1 MKIAVVGSLNMDMV
15 VTAPRIPLKGETITG
30 QALHFVP
37 GGKGANQA
45 VALGRLGADVTMY
58 GCVGDDDF
66 GRQLDANLQSQGVK
80 AAHVRTIQG
89 QTTGVAMIT
98 VGDGD
103 NSIVVVPGANG
114 AVDRTYIDAIAPEL
128 LLCQL
133 VILQLEIPLDTA
145 SAVIDLCHQAGVA
158 VLLNPAPAQILSPD
172 LLAKITF
179 ITPNEHEAAIVF
191 NDFGDYRDL
200 LQRYPEKLII
210 TQGSAGA
217 SFADKNG
224 QIHQIPASPASVV
237 DTTGAGDTFNAAFAY
252 AWSQALPIRQALEFA
267 NCAAG
272 LSTEK
277 FGAQGGMPTL
287 TEVQARLSTIQ
298 QSAE

>member
-45 VALGRLGADVTMY
+45 VALGRLGADVSMF
-58 GCVGDDDF
+58 GCVGEDDF
-66 GRQLDANLQSQGVK
+66 GRQLIHTLAANGVK
-80 AAHVRTIQG
+80 ADQVRTLQG

-114 AVDRTYIDAIAPEL
+114 LVDRTYIDSIQDEL
-128 LLCQL
+128 LQSQM

-145 SAVIDLCHQAGVA
+145 VYVIDLCHRAGIA
-158 VLLNPAPAQILSPD
+158 VLLNPAPAQELSPD
-172 LLAKITF
+172 LIEKLTF

-191 NDFGDYRDL
+191 ADQGDYREL
-200 LQRYPEKLII
+200 LRRYPEKLII

-217 SFADKNG
+217 SFASQNG
-224 QIHQIPASPASVV
+224 EVHQIPASPATVV
-237 DTTGAGDTFNAAFAY
+237 DTTGAGDTFNAALAY
-252 AWSQALPIRQALEFA
+252 AWSQAMTLETALVFA

-277 FGAQGGMPTL
+277 FGAQGGMPTMA
-287 TEVQARLSTIQ
+287 EVTARLS
-298 QSAE
+298 

>member
-15 VTAPRIPLKGETITG
+15 VTAPRIPLKGETIAG

-45 VALGRLGADVTMY
+45 VALGRLGADVSMF
-58 GCVGDDDF
+58 GCVGEDDF
-66 GRQLDANLQSQGVK
+66 GRQLIHTLAANGVK
-80 AAHVRTIQG
+80 ADQVRTLQG

-114 AVDRTYIDAIAPEL
+114 LVDRTYIESIQDEL
-128 LLCQL
+128 LQSQM

-145 SAVIDLCHQAGVA
+145 VYVIDLCHRAGIA
-158 VLLNPAPAQILSPD
+158 VLLNPAPAQELSPD
-172 LLAKITF
+172 LIEKLTF

-191 NDFGDYRDL
+191 ADQGDYREL
-200 LQRYPEKLII
+200 LRRYPEKLII

-217 SFADKNG
+217 SFASQNG
-224 QIHQIPASPASVV
+224 EVHQIPASPATVV
-237 DTTGAGDTFNAAFAY
+237 DTTGAGDTFNAALAY
-252 AWSQALPIRQALEFA
+252 AWSQAMTLETALVFA

-287 TEVQARLSTIQ
+287 AEVTARLS
-298 QSAE
+298 

>member
-45 VALGRLGADVTMY
+45 VALGRLGADVSMF
-58 GCVGDDDF
+58 GCVGEDDF
-66 GRQLDANLQSQGVK
+66 GRQLIHTLAANGVK
-80 AAHVRTIQG
+80 ADQVRTLQG

-114 AVDRTYIDAIAPEL
+114 LVDRTYIESIQDEL
-128 LLCQL
+128 LQSQM

-145 SAVIDLCHQAGVA
+145 VYVIDLCHRAGIA
-158 VLLNPAPAQILSPD
+158 VLLNPAPAQELSPD
-172 LLAKITF
+172 LIEKLTF

-191 NDFGDYRDL
+191 ADQGDYREL
-200 LQRYPEKLII
+200 LRRYPEKLII

-217 SFADKNG
+217 SFASQNG
-224 QIHQIPASPASVV
+224 EVHQIPASPATVV
-237 DTTGAGDTFNAAFAY
+237 DTTGAGDTFNAALAY
-252 AWSQALPIRQALEFA
+252 AWSQAMTLETALVFA

-287 TEVQARLSTIQ
+287 AEVTGRLS
-298 QSAE
+298 

>member
-30 QALHFVP
+30 QELHFVP

-45 VALGRLGADVTMY
+45 VALGRLGADVSMF
-58 GCVGDDDF
+58 GCVGEDDF
-66 GRQLDANLQSQGVK
+66 GRQLIHTLAANGVK
-80 AAHVRTIQG
+80 ADQVRTLQG

-114 AVDRTYIDAIAPEL
+114 LVDRTYIESIQDEL
-128 LLCQL
+128 LQSQM

-145 SAVIDLCHQAGVA
+145 VYVIDLCHRAGIA
-158 VLLNPAPAQILSPD
+158 VLLNPAPAQELSPD
-172 LLAKITF
+172 LIEKLTF

-191 NDFGDYRDL
+191 ADQGDYREL
-200 LQRYPEKLII
+200 LRRYPEKLII

-217 SFADKNG
+217 SFASQNG
-224 QIHQIPASPASVV
+224 EVHQIPASPATVV
-237 DTTGAGDTFNAAFAY
+237 DTTGAGDTFNAALAY
-252 AWSQALPIRQALEFA
+252 AWSQAMTLETALVFA

-277 FGAQGGMPTL
+277 FGAQGGMPTMA
-287 TEVQARLSTIQ
+287 EVTARLS
-298 QSAE
+298 

>member
-30 QALHFVP
+30 QELHFVP

-45 VALGRLGADVTMY
+45 VALGRLGADVSMF
-58 GCVGDDDF
+58 GCVGEDDF
-66 GRQLDANLQSQGVK
+66 GRQLIHTLAANGVK
-80 AAHVRTIQG
+80 ADQVRTLQG

-114 AVDRTYIDAIAPEL
+114 LVDRTYIESIQDEL
-128 LLCQL
+128 LQSQM

-145 SAVIDLCHQAGVA
+145 VYVIDLCHRAGIA
-158 VLLNPAPAQILSPD
+158 VLLNPAPAQELSPD
-172 LLAKITF
+172 LIEKLTF

-191 NDFGDYRDL
+191 ADQGDYREL
-200 LQRYPEKLII
+200 LRRYPEKLII

-217 SFADKNG
+217 SFASQNG
-224 QIHQIPASPASVV
+224 EVHQIPASPATVV
-237 DTTGAGDTFNAAFAY
+237 DTTGAGDTFNAALAY
-252 AWSQALPIRQALEFA
+252 AWSQAMTLETALVFA

-287 TEVQARLSTIQ
+287 AEVTARLS
-298 QSAE
+298 

>member
-45 VALGRLGADVTMY
+45 VALGRLGADVSMF
-58 GCVGDDDF
+58 GCVGEDDF
-66 GRQLDANLQSQGVK
+66 GRQLIHTLAANGVK
-80 AAHVRTIQG
+80 ADQVRTLQG

-114 AVDRTYIDAIAPEL
+114 LVDRTYIESIQDEL
-128 LLCQL
+128 LQSQM

-145 SAVIDLCHQAGVA
+145 VYVIDLCHRAGIA
-158 VLLNPAPAQILSPD
+158 VLLNPAPAQELSPD
-172 LLAKITF
+172 LIEKLTF

-191 NDFGDYRDL
+191 ADQGDYREL
-200 LQRYPEKLII
+200 LRRYPEKLII

-217 SFADKNG
+217 SFASQNG
-224 QIHQIPASPASVV
+224 EVHQIPASPATVV
-237 DTTGAGDTFNAAFAY
+237 DTTGAGDTFNAALAY
-252 AWSQALPIRQALEFA
+252 AWSQAMTLETALVFA

-277 FGAQGGMPTL
+277 FGAQGGMPTMA
-287 TEVQARLSTIQ
+287 EVTARLS
-298 QSAE
+298 

>member
-45 VALGRLGADVTMY
+45 VALGRLGADVSMF
-58 GCVGDDDF
+58 GCVGEDDF
-66 GRQLDANLQSQGVK
+66 GRQLIHTLAANGVK
-80 AAHVRTIQG
+80 ADQVRTLQG

-114 AVDRTYIDAIAPEL
+114 LVDRTYIESIQDEL
-128 LLCQL
+128 LQSQM

-145 SAVIDLCHQAGVA
+145 VYVIDLCHRAGIA
-158 VLLNPAPAQILSPD
+158 VLLNPAPAQELSPD
-172 LLAKITF
+172 LIEKLTF

-191 NDFGDYRDL
+191 ADQGDYREL
-200 LQRYPEKLII
+200 LRRYPEKLII

-217 SFADKNG
+217 SFASQNG
-224 QIHQIPASPASVV
+224 EVHQIPASPAAVV
-237 DTTGAGDTFNAAFAY
+237 DTTGAGDTFNAALAY
-252 AWSQALPIRQALEFA
+252 AWSQAMTLETALVFA

-287 TEVQARLSTIQ
+287 AEVTARLS
-298 QSAE
+298 

>member
-1 MKIAVVGSLNMDMV
+1 MKIAIVGSLNMDMV

-45 VALGRLGADVTMY
+45 VALGRLGADVSMY

-66 GRQLDANLQSQGVK
+66 GRQLIDNLAANSVK
-80 AAHVRTIQG
+80 AARVRTLQG
-89 QTTGVAMIT
+89 VTTGVAMIT
-98 VGDGD
+98 VGSGD

-114 AVDRTYIDAIAPEL
+114 QVDRSYIDSIQDEL
-128 LLCQL
+128 LHSQL

-145 SAVIDLCHQAGVA
+145 SYVIDLCHQAGIS
-158 VLLNPAPAQILSPD
+158 VLLNPAPALKLPAD
-172 LLAKITF
+172 LIEKITF

-191 NDFGDYRDL
+191 DDHGDYREL
-200 LQRYPEKLII
+200 LRRYPEKLII

-217 SFADKNG
+217 SFADQTG
-224 QIHQIPASPASVV
+224 DVHQIPASPATVV
-237 DTTGAGDTFNAAFAY
+237 DTTGAGDTFNAALAY
-252 AWSQALPIRQALEFA
+252 AWSQANTLEQSLVFA

-287 TEVQARLSTIQ
+287 DEVMARLS
-298 QSAE
+298 

>member
-45 VALGRLGADVTMY
+45 VALGRLGADVSMF
-58 GCVGDDDF
+58 GCVGEDDF
-66 GRQLDANLQSQGVK
+66 GRQLIHTLAANGVK
-80 AAHVRTIQG
+80 ADQVRTLQG
-89 QTTGVAMIT
+89 QITGVAMIT

-114 AVDRTYIDAIAPEL
+114 LVDRTYIESIQDEL
-128 LLCQL
+128 LQSQM

-145 SAVIDLCHQAGVA
+145 VYVIDLCHRAGIA
-158 VLLNPAPAQILSPD
+158 VLLNPAPAQELSPD
-172 LLAKITF
+172 LIEKLTF

-191 NDFGDYRDL
+191 ADQGDYREL
-200 LQRYPEKLII
+200 LRRYPEKLII

-217 SFADKNG
+217 SFASQNG
-224 QIHQIPASPASVV
+224 EVHQIPASPATVV
-237 DTTGAGDTFNAAFAY
+237 DTTGAGDTFNAALAY
-252 AWSQALPIRQALEFA
+252 AWSQAMTLGTALVFA

-287 TEVQARLSTIQ
+287 AEVTARLS
-298 QSAE
+298 

>member
-30 QALHFVP
+30 HALHFVP

-45 VALGRLGADVTMY
+45 VALGRLGADVSMF

-66 GRQLDANLQSQGVK
+66 GRQLVANLK
-80 AAHVRTIQG
+80 ANSVDAELVRIIEG

-98 VGDGD
+98 VGEGD
-103 NSIVVVPGANG
+103 NSIVVIPGANA
-114 AVDRTYIDAIAPEL
+114 AVDRAYVESIRGEL
-128 LLCQL
+128 LKASL
-133 VILQLEIPLDTA
+133 VILQLEIPLDA
-145 SAVIDLCHQAGVA
+145 AVATIDLCHEASIPVM
-158 VLLNPAPAQILSPD
+158 LNPAPAQPLSAELID
-172 LLAKITF
+172 KLTF

-191 NDFGDYRDL
+191 NDSGDYRNL
-200 LQRYPEKLII
+200 LRRYPEKLII
-210 TQGSAGA
+210 TQGSAGV
-217 SFADKNG
+217 SFAKPDG
-224 QIHQIPASPASVV
+224 TVRQIPASAATVV

-252 AWSQALPIRQALEFA
+252 ATVHNRPIEKALTFA

-272 LSTEK
+272 LSTER

-287 TEVQARLSTIQ
+287 AAVESRL
-298 QSAE
+298 QSAETI

>member
-45 VALGRLGADVTMY
+45 VALGRLGADVSMF
-58 GCVGDDDF
+58 GCVGEDDF
-66 GRQLDANLQSQGVK
+66 GRQLIHTLAANGVK
-80 AAHVRTIQG
+80 ADQVRTLQG
-89 QTTGVAMIT
+89 QITGVAMIT

-114 AVDRTYIDAIAPEL
+114 LVDRTYIESIQDEL
-128 LLCQL
+128 LQSQM

-145 SAVIDLCHQAGVA
+145 VYVIDLCHRAGIA
-158 VLLNPAPAQILSPD
+158 VLLNPAPAQELSPD
-172 LLAKITF
+172 LIEKLTF

-191 NDFGDYRDL
+191 ADQGDYRDL
-200 LQRYPEKLII
+200 LRRYPEKLII

-217 SFADKNG
+217 SYATRNSEV
-224 QIHQIPASPASVV
+224 HQIPASPATVV

-252 AWSQALPIRQALEFA
+252 AWSQGMVLEKALEFA

-287 TEVQARLSTIQ
+287 AEVTARLS
-298 QSAE
+298 

>member
-15 VTAPRIPLKGETITG
+15 VTAPRIPLKGETIAG

-45 VALGRLGADVTMY
+45 VALGRLGADVSMF
-58 GCVGDDDF
+58 GCVGEDDF
-66 GRQLDANLQSQGVK
+66 GRQLIHTLAANGVM
-80 AAHVRTIQG
+80 ADQVRTLQG

-114 AVDRTYIDAIAPEL
+114 LVDRTYIESIQDEL
-128 LLCQL
+128 LQSQM

-145 SAVIDLCHQAGVA
+145 VYVIDLCHRAGIA
-158 VLLNPAPAQILSPD
+158 VLLNPAPAQELSPD
-172 LLAKITF
+172 LIEKLTF

-191 NDFGDYRDL
+191 ADQGDYREL
-200 LQRYPEKLII
+200 LRRYPEKLII

-217 SFADKNG
+217 SFASQNG
-224 QIHQIPASPASVV
+224 EVHQIPASPATVV
-237 DTTGAGDTFNAAFAY
+237 DTTGAGDTFNAALAY
-252 AWSQALPIRQALEFA
+252 AWSQAMTLETALVFA

-287 TEVQARLSTIQ
+287 AEVTARLS
-298 QSAE
+298 

>member
-15 VTAPRIPLKGETITG
+15 VTAPRIPLKGETISG

-45 VALGRLGADVTMY
+45 VALGRLGADVSMF
-58 GCVGDDDF
+58 GCVGEDDF
-66 GRQLDANLQSQGVK
+66 GRQLIRNLAANGVK
-80 AAHVRTIQG
+80 ATQVRTLQG
-89 QTTGVAMIT
+89 ETTGVAMIT

-114 AVDRTYIDAIAPEL
+114 LVDRPYIESIQDEL
-128 LLCQL
+128 LNSQL

-145 SAVIDLCHQAGVA
+145 AYVIDLCHRAGIA
-158 VLLNPAPAQILSPD
+158 VLLNPAPAQELSAD
-172 LLAKITF
+172 LIEKLTF

-191 NDFGDYRDL
+191 ADQGDYRDL
-200 LQRYPEKLII
+200 LRRYPEKLII

-217 SFADKNG
+217 SYATRNSEV
-224 QIHQIPASPASVV
+224 HQIPASPATVV

-252 AWSQALPIRQALEFA
+252 AWSQGMVLEKALEFA

-287 TEVQARLSTIQ
+287 AEVTARLS
-298 QSAE
+298 

>member
-45 VALGRLGADVTMY
+45 VALGRLGADVSMF
-58 GCVGDDDF
+58 GCVGEDDF
-66 GRQLDANLQSQGVK
+66 GRQLIHTRAANGVK
-80 AAHVRTIQG
+80 ADQVRTLQG

-114 AVDRTYIDAIAPEL
+114 LVDRTYIESIQDEL
-128 LLCQL
+128 LQSQM

-145 SAVIDLCHQAGVA
+145 VYVIDLCHRAGIA
-158 VLLNPAPAQILSPD
+158 VLLNPAPAQELSPD
-172 LLAKITF
+172 LIEKLTF

-191 NDFGDYRDL
+191 ADQGDYREL
-200 LQRYPEKLII
+200 LRRYPEKLII

-217 SFADKNG
+217 SFASQNG
-224 QIHQIPASPASVV
+224 EVHQIPASPATVV
-237 DTTGAGDTFNAAFAY
+237 DTTGAGDTFNAALAY
-252 AWSQALPIRQALEFA
+252 AWSQAMTLETALVFA

-287 TEVQARLSTIQ
+287 AEVTARLS
-298 QSAE
+298 

>member
-45 VALGRLGADVTMY
+45 VALGRLGADVSMF
-58 GCVGDDDF
+58 GCVGEDDF
-66 GRQLDANLQSQGVK
+66 GRQLIHTLAANGVK
-80 AAHVRTIQG
+80 ADQVRTLQG

-114 AVDRTYIDAIAPEL
+114 LVDRTYIESIQDEL
-128 LLCQL
+128 LQSQM

-145 SAVIDLCHQAGVA
+145 VYVIDLCHRAGIA
-158 VLLNPAPAQILSPD
+158 VLLNPAPAQELSPD
-172 LLAKITF
+172 LIEKLTF

-191 NDFGDYRDL
+191 ADQGDYREL
-200 LQRYPEKLII
+200 LRRYPEKLII

-217 SFADKNG
+217 SFASQNG
-224 QIHQIPASPASVV
+224 EVYQIPASPATVV
-237 DTTGAGDTFNAAFAY
+237 DTTGAGDTFNAALAY
-252 AWSQALPIRQALEFA
+252 AWSQAMTLETALVFA

-287 TEVQARLSTIQ
+287 AEVTARLS
-298 QSAE
+298 

>member
-45 VALGRLGADVTMY
+45 VALGRLGADVSMF

-66 GRQLDANLQSQGVK
+66 GRQLIENLAENSVQAVQ
-80 AAHVRTIQG
+80 VRTLQG
-89 QTTGVAMIT
+89 ATTGVAMIT

-114 AVDRTYIDAIAPEL
+114 LVDRPYVDSIKEVL
-128 LLCQL
+128 LQSQL
-133 VILQLEIPLDTA
+133 VIVQLEIPLDTA
-145 SAVIDLCHQAGVA
+145 SYVIDLCHQAGISI
-158 VLLNPAPAQILSPD
+158 LLNPAPAQKLPVD
-172 LLAKITF
+172 LIEKTTF
-179 ITPNEHEAAIVF
+179 LTPNEHEAAIVF
-191 NDFGDYRDL
+191 ADFGDYREL
-200 LQRYPEKLII
+200 LRRYPEKLII

-217 SFADKNG
+217 SFATQDG
-224 QIHQIPASPASVV
+224 EVHQIPASPATVV
-237 DTTGAGDTFNAAFAY
+237 DTTGAGDTFNAALAY
-252 AWSQALPIRQALEFA
+252 AWSQGRTLEKALVFA
-267 NCAAG
+267 NVAAG

-287 TEVQARLSTIQ
+287 AEVMARLS
-298 QSAE
+298 

>member
-45 VALGRLGADVTMY
+45 VALGRLGADVSMF
-58 GCVGDDDF
+58 GCVGEDDF
-66 GRQLDANLQSQGVK
+66 GRQLIHTLAANGVK
-80 AAHVRTIQG
+80 ADQVRTLQG

-114 AVDRTYIDAIAPEL
+114 LVDRTYIESIQDEL
-128 LLCQL
+128 LQSQM

-145 SAVIDLCHQAGVA
+145 VYVIDLCHRAGIA
-158 VLLNPAPAQILSPD
+158 VLLNPAPAQELSPD
-172 LLAKITF
+172 LIEKLTF

-191 NDFGDYRDL
+191 ADQGDYREL
-200 LQRYPEKLII
+200 LRRYPEKLII

-217 SFADKNG
+217 SFASQNG
-224 QIHQIPASPASVV
+224 EVHQIPASPATVV
-237 DTTGAGDTFNAAFAY
+237 DTTGAGDTFNAALAY
-252 AWSQALPIRQALEFA
+252 AWSQAMTLGTALVFA

-287 TEVQARLSTIQ
+287 AEVTARLS
-298 QSAE
+298 

>member
-45 VALGRLGADVTMY
+45 VALGRLGADVSMF
-58 GCVGDDDF
+58 GCVGEDDF
-66 GRQLDANLQSQGVK
+66 GRQLIHTLAANGVK
-80 AAHVRTIQG
+80 ADQVRTLQG

-114 AVDRTYIDAIAPEL
+114 LVDRTYIESIQDEL
-128 LLCQL
+128 LQSQM

-145 SAVIDLCHQAGVA
+145 VYVIDLCHRAGIA
-158 VLLNPAPAQILSPD
+158 VLLNPAPAQELSPD
-172 LLAKITF
+172 LIEKLTF

-191 NDFGDYRDL
+191 ADQGDYREL
-200 LQRYPEKLII
+200 LRRYPEKLII

-217 SFADKNG
+217 SVASQNG
-224 QIHQIPASPASVV
+224 EVHQIPASPATVV
-237 DTTGAGDTFNAAFAY
+237 DTTGAGDTFNAALAY
-252 AWSQALPIRQALEFA
+252 AWSQAMTLETALVFA

-287 TEVQARLSTIQ
+287 AEVTARLS
-298 QSAE
+298 

>member
-1 MKIAVVGSLNMDMV
+1 MNIAVVGSLNMDMV

-45 VALGRLGADVTMY
+45 VALGRLGADVTMF

-66 GRQLDANLQSQGVK
+66 GRQLIENLAANSVK
-80 AAHVRTIQG
+80 AARVRTLQG
-89 QTTGVAMIT
+89 VTTGVAMIT

-114 AVDRTYIDAIAPEL
+114 QVGRAYIDSIKEEL
-128 LLCQL
+128 LQNQL

-145 SAVIDLCHQAGVA
+145 TYVVDLCHQAGVA
-158 VLLNPAPAQILSPD
+158 VLLNPAPALKLSAD
-172 LLAKITF
+172 LIEKITF
-179 ITPNEHEAAIVF
+179 VTPNEHEAAIVF
-191 NDFGDYRDL
+191 DDQGDYREL
-200 LQRYPEKLII
+200 LRRYPEKLII

-217 SFADKNG
+217 SFAGKNG
-224 QIHQIPASPASVV
+224 EVHQIPASPATVV
-237 DTTGAGDTFNAAFAY
+237 DTTGAGDTFNAALAY
-252 AWSQALPIRQALEFA
+252 AWSQNLSLDKVLLFA

-287 TEVQARLSTIQ
+287 AQVTARLT
-298 QSAE
+298 

>member
-45 VALGRLGADVTMY
+45 VALGRLGADVSMF
-58 GCVGDDDF
+58 GCVGEDDF
-66 GRQLDANLQSQGVK
+66 GRQLIHTLAANGVK
-80 AAHVRTIQG
+80 ADQVRTLQG

-114 AVDRTYIDAIAPEL
+114 LVDRTYIESIQDEL
-128 LLCQL
+128 LQSQM

-145 SAVIDLCHQAGVA
+145 VYVIDLCHRAGIA
-158 VLLNPAPAQILSPD
+158 VLLNPAPAQELSPD
-172 LLAKITF
+172 LIEKLTF

-191 NDFGDYRDL
+191 ADQGDYREL
-200 LQRYPEKLII
+200 LRRYPEKLII

-217 SFADKNG
+217 SFASQNG
-224 QIHQIPASPASVV
+224 EVHQIPASPATVV
-237 DTTGAGDTFNAAFAY
+237 DTTGAGDTFNAALAY
-252 AWSQALPIRQALEFA
+252 AWSQAMTLETALVFA

-287 TEVQARLSTIQ
+287 AEVTARLS
-298 QSAE
+298 

>member
-45 VALGRLGADVTMY
+45 VALGRLGADVSMF
-58 GCVGDDDF
+58 GCVGEDDF
-66 GRQLDANLQSQGVK
+66 GRQLIHTLAANGVK
-80 AAHVRTIQG
+80 ADQVRTLQG

-114 AVDRTYIDAIAPEL
+114 LVDRTYIESIQDEL
-128 LLCQL
+128 LQSQM

-145 SAVIDLCHQAGVA
+145 VYVIDLCHRAGIA
-158 VLLNPAPAQILSPD
+158 VLLNPAPAQELSPH
-172 LLAKITF
+172 LIEKLTF

-191 NDFGDYRDL
+191 ADQGDYREL
-200 LQRYPEKLII
+200 LRRYPEKLII

-217 SFADKNG
+217 SFASQNG
-224 QIHQIPASPASVV
+224 EVHQIPASPATVV
-237 DTTGAGDTFNAAFAY
+237 DTTGAGDTFNAALAY
-252 AWSQALPIRQALEFA
+252 AWSQAMTLETALVFA

-287 TEVQARLSTIQ
+287 AEVTARLS
-298 QSAE
+298 